1 MLPRSPWLL
10 LKMQFDRLTRGQFI
24 ALLGSTTAVWPFAA
38 RAQPAELPVIGF
50 LSNGTQESDAVRLAP
65 FREGLKEAG
74 YVERRNVSSEYR
86 GAEDHA
92 DRLPVLAADLLL
104 RSPAVLV
111 ALGGASS
118 SLAAKRAT
126 TTVPIIFI
134 VAGDPVELGLV
145 ASIKR
150 PGGNVT
156 GVTTAPDSI
165 VAKQLETLYETI
177 PTATVI
183 GCLLNPTNPNLETQ
197 KREAQKAT
205 RALGLKLELLL
216 ARSDAEIETAFTT
229 FVQKRVS
236 GLVVAPDGFFTNRS
250 EQVVA
255 LAARHALPAIFPYRE
270 FARAGGLMS
279 YGSNVPDGYRQA
291 GIYAGRILKG
301 EKPADLPVIQLAKIE
316 LIINV
321 NTANALGIRFPL
333 SLFARADEVIE

>member
-1 MLPRSPWLL
+1 
-10 LKMQFDRLTRGQFI
+10 MQFDRLKRRQFI
-24 ALLGSTTAVWPFAA
+24 ALLGGTTALWPITA

-50 LSNGTQESDAVRLAP
+50 LSNGSQGSDALRLAS

-74 YVERRNVSSEYR
+74 YVEDRNVSSEYR
-86 GAEDHA
+86 GAEDHY
-92 DRLPVLAADLLL
+92 DRLPVLVADLLR

-111 ALGGASS
+111 ALGGATS

-126 TTVPIIFI
+126 TTIPIIFI

-145 ASIKR
+145 ASINR

-156 GVTTAPDSI
+156 GVTTVPDSI
-165 VAKQLETLYETI
+165 VSKQFETLYETI

-183 GCLLNPTNPNLETQ
+183 GCLLNPTNPNMEAQ
-197 KREAQKAT
+197 KKEAQKA
-205 RALGLKLELLL
+205 AGVLGPKLEVLL
-216 ARSDAEIETAFTT
+216 ARSEAEIETAFAT

-236 GLVVAPDGFFTNRS
+236 GLVVVPDGFFTNRF

-270 FARAGGLMS
+270 FATAGGLMS
-279 YGSNVPDGYRQA
+279 YGTNVPEGYRQA
-291 GIYAGRILKG
+291 GIYTGRILKG
-301 EKPADLPVIQLAKIE
+301 VKPADLPVIRLAKVE

-321 NTANALGIRFPL
+321 KTAEALGIRFPL
-333 SLFARADEVIE
+333 SLFLRADEVIE